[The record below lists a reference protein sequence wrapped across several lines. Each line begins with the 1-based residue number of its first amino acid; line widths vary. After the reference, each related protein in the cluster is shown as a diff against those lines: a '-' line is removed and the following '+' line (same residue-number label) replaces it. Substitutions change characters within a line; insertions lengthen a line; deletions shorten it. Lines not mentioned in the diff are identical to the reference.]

1 MEYVALVIVAA
12 LLQYFYFGILVGNAR
27 GKFNVAAP
35 AITGHPVFERYYRV
49 HQNTLE
55 MLVIFIP
62 AIVLFGYWVRPD
74 LGAGIGAVYLVGR
87 LVYLRAY
94 VSDPGTR
101 SLGYGL
107 SMIPTL
113 ILLLGGGVAA
123 VFSLL

>member
-55 MLVIFIP
+55 MLVIFIRGP
-62 AIVLFGYWVRPD
+62 R
-74 LGAGIGAVYLVGR
+74 
-87 LVYLRAY
+87 
-94 VSDPGTR
+94 
-101 SLGYGL
+101 
-107 SMIPTL
+107 
-113 ILLLGGGVAA
+113 
-123 VFSLL
+123 